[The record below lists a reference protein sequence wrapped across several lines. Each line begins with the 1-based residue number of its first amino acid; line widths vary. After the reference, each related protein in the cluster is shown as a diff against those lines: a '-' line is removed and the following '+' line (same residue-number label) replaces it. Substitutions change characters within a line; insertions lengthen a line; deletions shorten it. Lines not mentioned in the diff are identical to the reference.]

1 MATPFTTRTSY
12 LHDGSFNEGDIM
24 TIYRQYSDDGI
35 TFDASTETY
44 RVYYLYAKNL
54 TGTSVSLD
62 TDWKP
67 KAGANGSDAPN
78 TTFEQKASDSLTWES
93 GKTVRFRA
101 WSRSNLAG
109 CLSNGRKTSY
119 YPDYCVADWVTMS
132 GPTLEVP
139 LTLKH
144 QGCRIG
150 FSPKYGNQL
159 AGAEIC
165 LDYKD
170 YMSDGKTEEEAK
182 TEAATV
188 QSVYDKMC
196 MPAGIDMSTS
206 LLKAM
211 PKTLYDTTTDFSTI
225 SESDGLVSFNSLS
238 AVGIRDNVQRPLF
251 GGIDG
256 SQYTVTIPYDMSTD
270 VSLQGEPLVL
280 PACTR
285 FKVWLYDVNDG
296 DKAATD
302 NKEASYHIFSL
313 AKMYPEGL
321 KLMPGYSY
329 KFSVGYEYNKF
340 TITPVK
346 NLSWSQQ
353 DQEEGE
359 SKSESQNR
367 DEATNYQWWKNA
379 IQAAI
384 PQNINDTYA
393 PEFHI
398 KSRQDFLEFIKLVN
412 GEAINDQVEYL
423 HYYPALGDQS
433 AYSESDILNTAYS
446 FYDENLK
453 RPFKVYLDV
462 DIDLNDWELQSI
474 GNTAEHPFEGVFDG
488 QMHQLKNVNMKDGY
502 LFGYCHD
509 VDIRNLKIETTHNLM
524 LLREATAKVSAIGHS
539 AYIAGISV
547 KAPSS
552 GSPIATILSGTAYV
566 VGCIYEGKAGGAMV
580 GTADNLTMLGNMMAA
595 SGLATGNGALLGSY
609 ATGAKSQ
616 FLAPQATTDA
626 LKWGRFMV
634 NYYDITKSQ
643 GTHAVGEIVDKYR
656 HQEYIRGAQSY
667 VLKAKNDNLLS
678 DEVPYSELKTD
689 EMRQGFYGLAPW
701 KAMNYAIWK
710 YNQSEVGKEHPCN
723 AHFVTNQ
730 LGYAHTYP
738 ILQAGAPNGDLDDT
752 GYKGKYD
759 SLNVLEQKN

>member
-1 MATPFTTRTSY
+1 
-12 LHDGSFNEGDIM
+12 M
-24 TIYRQYSDDGI
+24 TIYRQYSDDGV
-35 TFDASTETY
+35 TFNASTEAY

-67 KAGANGSDAPN
+67 KEGATGSNAPGS
-78 TTFEQKASDSLTWES
+78 TFLQKASDSLTWES

-101 WSRSNLAG
+101 WSRSNLAA
-109 CLSNGRKTSY
+109 CMSNGSKASY
-119 YPDYCVADWVTMS
+119 YPDFCVADWVTMS

-150 FSPKYGNQL
+150 FSPKNGNQL

-170 YMSDGKTEEEAK
+170 YMSDGKSEDDAK
-182 TEAATV
+182 AEAAAV
-188 QSVYDKMC
+188 KLVYEKMC
-196 MPAGIDMSTS
+196 MPAGVDMTTS
-206 LLKAM
+206 LLKTM
-211 PKTLYDTTTDFSTI
+211 TKDLYEATTNFSAI
-225 SESDGLVSFNSLS
+225 SESAELISFNSLS
-238 AVGIRDNVQRPLF
+238 PDNIRDLVQRPMF
-251 GGIDG
+251 GGVDG
-256 SQYTVTIPYDMSTD
+256 SQYMVSTPYEMSND
-270 VSLQGEPLVL
+270 NSSQGEPLVL

-296 DKAATD
+296 DRAATV
-302 NKEASYHIFSL
+302 NKEAACHIFSL
-313 AKMYPEGL
+313 EDIESNGGKLYPDGL

-329 KFSVGYEYNKF
+329 KFSVGYEYKKF
-340 TITPVK
+340 TITPV
-346 NLSWSQQ
+346 NHLSWSQQ

-367 DEATNYQWWKNA
+367 DETKSYQWWKDA

-384 PQNINDTYA
+384 PQNISDTYA

-412 GEAINDQVEYL
+412 GEAASDQVEYK
-423 HYYPALGDQS
+423 HYYPPLGDQA
-433 AYSESDILNTAYS
+433 AYTETEILNSRYS
-446 FYDENLK
+446 FYDETLK
-453 RPFKVYLDV
+453 RHFKIFLDV
-462 DIDLNDWELQSI
+462 DLDLNDWELQSI
-474 GNTAEHPFEGVFDG
+474 GNTLEHSFEGIFDG
-488 QMHQLKNVNMKDGY
+488 QMHTLKNVNMKDGY

-509 VDIRNLKIETTHNLM
+509 VDIRNLKIETTHNFM
-524 LLREATAKVSAIGHS
+524 LLKEATAMSTTGHS

-552 GSPIATILSGTAYV
+552 GCPIATTLIGTGYV
-566 VGCIYEGKAGGAMV
+566 VGCIYNGKASSAMV

-595 SGLATGNGALLGSY
+595 SGLESGTGALLGSY
-609 ATGAKSQ
+609 ATAAKSQ
-616 FLAPQATTDA
+616 FLAPQTANSA

-634 NYYDITKSQ
+634 NYYDVTKSK
-643 GTHAVGEIVDKYR
+643 GTNAVGSITDNYR
-656 HQEYIRGAQSY
+656 PQEYIRGALSY

-678 DEVPYSELKTD
+678 DDVPYSELKTD
-689 EMRQGFYGLAPW
+689 EMRQGYYGLAPW

-710 YNQSEVGKEHPCN
+710 YNQSEIGKAHPCN

-738 ILQAGAPNGDLDDT
+738 VLHLGAPDGDDDYT

-759 SLNVLEQKN
+759 LLNVLEQNN